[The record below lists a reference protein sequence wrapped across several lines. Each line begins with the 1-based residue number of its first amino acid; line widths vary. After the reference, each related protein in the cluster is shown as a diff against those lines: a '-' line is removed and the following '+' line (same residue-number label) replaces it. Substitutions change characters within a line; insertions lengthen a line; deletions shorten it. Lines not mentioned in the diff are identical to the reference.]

1 MLQERRT
8 TNILL
13 LIIAVPVMFIILKQ
27 LAFIFVPL
35 FSSMFIALLFLPI
48 MRWLNKRNVPKY
60 VSVVIVLLI
69 VFAAI
74 KLGVELI
81 QLTSREIVATKDGF
95 LQNASVKLHQFTDYL
110 ETVFGL
116 NVQINRNTFEEYIGQ
131 GSIATTLGVIN
142 NVLTRALMTT
152 FFVVLWLVESI
163 NIQKLM
169 NQTIL
174 KQERTSIKTFI
185 KIEKDL
191 ITFIKVKFSVSL
203 FTGIGIGLAC
213 YFFGVSFP
221 LFWGLFAFLINF
233 VQMVGSFISVILLAF
248 FAFVEMD
255 VYSTLL
261 FFILTITAV
270 QVLFGAILEPI
281 FMGKSFSINVIAIL
295 IMLMF
300 WGYIWGIAGL
310 IMAIPITVF
319 IKIIAEQFESTKII
333 ATLLNGKKSTKNPLN
348 ITAK

>member
-1 MLQERRT
+1 MLQDRKT

-13 LIIAVPVMFIILKQ
+13 LIIAIPVLFLILKQ

-35 FSSMFIALLFLPI
+35 VSSMFIALLFLPI
-48 MRWLNKRNVPKY
+48 MRWLNKRNIPKY
-60 VSVVIVLLI
+60 ISVVIVLLI
-69 VFAAI
+69 VFTAVKI
-74 KLGVELI
+74 GIELV

-95 LQNASVKLHQFTDYL
+95 LQKAGIRL
-110 ETVFGL
+110 EEFSNYMQAVFGL
-116 NVQINRNTFEEYIGQ
+116 KLEIGNYKLSQYIGQ
-131 GSIATTLGVIN
+131 NNLVTTLGFIN

-169 NQTIL
+169 NKTIL

-191 ITFIKVKFSVSL
+191 ITFIKVKFVISL

-213 YFFGVSFP
+213 YFFGISFP

-233 VQMVGSFISVILLAF
+233 VQMIGSFISVILLAI
-248 FAFVEMD
+248 FAFVE
-255 VYSTLL
+255 VEAYSTLL
-261 FFILTITAV
+261 FFILSITMV
-270 QVLFGAILEPI
+270 QVVFGAILEPI

-295 IMLMF
+295 ISLMF
-300 WGYIWGIAGL
+300 WGYIWGVAGL

-319 IKIIAEQFESTKII
+319 IKIIAEQFESTK
-333 ATLLNGKKSTKNPLN
+333 LLASLLAGNKRGT
-348 ITAK
+348 I